1 MQSLEE
7 CVTNGNRTVEQLAEE
22 VAVLKQERRQRE
34 LKIINAEQAGSST
47 PPTSNDERSLLD
59 DTTPTIKQSYINSEG
74 DTTDDTDV
82 LSQEIA

>member
-1 MQSLEE
+1 MEE

-22 VAVLKQERRQRE
+22 VAVLKQEKCQRE
-34 LKIINAEQAGSST
+34 LKSINAERADAT
-47 PPTSNDERSLLD
+47 TPTSNDEKLLD
-59 DTTPTIKQSYINSEG
+59 LILDDKSTTPTIIINSEG

>member
-1 MQSLEE
+1 MEE

-22 VAVLKQERRQRE
+22 VAVLKQEKRQRE
-34 LKIINAEQAGSST
+34 LKMTSNIEQADS
-47 PPTSNDERSLLD
+47 PVPAPNDDGCLLD
-59 DTTPTIKQSYINSEG
+59 DTTPAIKQSLMNSEE

>member
-1 MQSLEE
+1 MEE

-22 VAVLKQERRQRE
+22 VAVLKQEKRQRE
-34 LKIINAEQAGSST
+34 LKMISVEQTDSAT
-47 PPTSNDERSLLD
+47 PTSNDEEKSLLD
-59 DTTPTIKQSYINSEG
+59 DPTPTIKQSLMSSEG

>member
-1 MQSLEE
+1 MEE

-22 VAVLKQERRQRE
+22 VAVLKQEKRQRE
-34 LKIINAEQAGSST
+34 LKMTSNIEQADS
-47 PPTSNDERSLLD
+47 PEPTQNDDGCLLD
-59 DTTPTIKQSYINSEG
+59 DTTPVIKQSLMNSEE